1 MKKGFRKILCSICAI
16 TFVGAVTVNLF
27 YSCHSKINIISND
40 IKNYQVKVSED
51 KDKVFQW
58 NDFVDKIELIP
69 LETTDNSLIGDLSS
83 GIITDEDIF
92 IHDFIYK
99 SLLNFD
105 ISGKFKRKIGSRGRG
120 PGEYLEIRDFCIGDD
135 GNLYTLD
142 YKKIHCYEKNTGVH
156 IKSWSF
162 DAGVGFNP
170 LNMIIYDE
178 DNYFLWCSNVQ
189 DTDKG
194 EHYLMKK
201 MIKGKT
207 KSEYFK
213 YEYQSSAN
221 QRFFPCRNDSYYI
234 RPVIDCDNVVY
245 KLTKDSV
252 SASFSIDFGD
262 MAISPKQMV
271 ELNSSDPNAFLGSKA
286 FKYISNILEIN
297 DYIYFTCIGPHT
309 EIYEG
314 IICQK
319 TGEVNFG
326 KTDYKN
332 CPHFFFSDGT
342 VLYGYYEPDQLIEYK
357 NDDVNLNS
365 CFNEAFNNVEH
376 IKFDDNPILVKV
388 YLK

>member
-1 MKKGFRKILCSICAI
+1 MKNKNII
-16 TFVGAVTVNLF
+16 VLF
-27 YSCHSKINIISND
+27 LLALALYSCHSKINIISDD
-40 IKNYQVKVSED
+40 IKNYQVKTSED

-69 LETTDNSLIGDLSS
+69 LETTDNSLIGNLSG

-99 SLLNFD
+99 NLLNFD

-142 YKKIHCYEKNTGVH
+142 YQKIHCYDKNTGVH

-162 DAGVGFNP
+162 DAGVGYNP

-178 DNYFLWCSNVQ
+178 DNYFLWCPDPDVRDKS
-189 DTDKG
+189 KG
-194 EHYLMKK
+194 EYYLMKK
-201 MIKGKT
+201 IVKGKA

-213 YEYQSSAN
+213 YEYPSSSN
-221 QRFFPCRNDSYYI
+221 RRFFPCGKDSYYI

-245 KLTKDSV
+245 KLTRDSV

-262 MAISPKQMV
+262 MAISPKQMMV
-271 ELNSSDPNAFLGSKA
+271 LRNNRSEPNAFLESKT
-286 FKYISNILEIN
+286 FKYISIILDIN
-297 DYIYFTCIGPHT
+297 DYIYFNCIGPNA

-314 IICQK
+314 LICQK

-326 KTDYKN
+326 KRDYRKS
-332 CPHFFFSDGT
+332 PRFFFSDGT
-342 VLYGYYEPDQLIEYK
+342 VLYGYYEPYQLIEYK
-357 NDDVNLNS
+357 SDNENLNS
-365 CFNEAFNNVEH
+365 CFNDAFNNLQH
-376 IKFDDNPILVKV
+376 IKIDDNLILVKV

>member
-1 MKKGFRKILCSICAI
+1 MKKINFIALWLLMLYG
-16 TFVGAVTVNLF
+16 
-27 YSCHSKINIISND
+27 CHSERKNTIISD

-69 LETTDNSLIGDLSS
+69 LETTDNSLIGNLSS

-99 SLLNFD
+99 NLLNFD

-142 YKKIHCYEKNTGVH
+142 YRKIHCYEKNTGVH

-162 DAGVGFNP
+162 DAGVGYNP

-178 DNYFLWCSNVQ
+178 DNYFLWCSKPDVW
-189 DTDKG
+189 DPDKG
-194 EHYLMKK
+194 EYYLMKK

-213 YEYQSSAN
+213 YEYPSSAN
-221 QRFFPCRNDSYYI
+221 YRFFPCRNDSYYI

-271 ELNSSDPNAFLGSKA
+271 ELNNSSDPNAFLGSKA

-314 IICQK
+314 LICK
-319 TGEVNFG
+319 NTGEVNFG
-326 KTDYKN
+326 KRDYRKS
-332 CPHFFFSDGT
+332 PRFFFSDGT
-342 VLYGYYEPDQLIEYK
+342 VLYGYYEPYQLIEYK
-357 NDDVNLNS
+357 SYDVNLNS
-365 CFNEAFNNVEH
+365 CFNEAFNKLQHVDIE
-376 IKFDDNPILVKV
+376 DNPILVKV